1 MMYRPFL
8 SQCCGTL
15 ADGLLTLYA
24 PDSVTLGRLNNER
37 VTAVLLEE
45 SGAQRVTMREG
56 SPPVSPHENREALL
70 TFSRQR
76 PDIIHIIGKQ
86 S

>member
-1 MMYRPFL
+1 MMYRSFL
-8 SQCCGTL
+8 SQCRGTL

-37 VTAVLLEE
+37 VTAILLEE
-45 SGAQRVTMREG
+45 SGAERVTMREG
-56 SPPVSPHENREALL
+56 SPHENREALL

-76 PDIIHIIGKQ
+76 PDIIHIIGEQ